1 MSDSKRA
8 AKPVIEFQN
17 EWAQIEQALRDLDF
31 FDPHDGSYGEV
42 DCCAMHL
49 SLVAEEALCV
59 LLKHV
64 PTIMK
69 AYVDL
74 FAMSQVLADEYERLV
89 KKNQGLAL
97 PSGLVLPK

>member
-17 EWAQIEQALRDLDF
+17 EWAALTEAIGRLQTDPYEAKYLRDQELIDNQTIK
-31 FDPHDGSYGEV
+31 EV
-42 DCCAMHL
+42 
-49 SLVAEEALCV
+49 VPKV
-59 LLKHV
+59 L
-64 PTIMK
+64 K

-89 KKNQGLAL
+89 KKKQGLAL
-97 PSGLVLPK
+97 PSGLVLPPK